1 MIDVSL
7 AAQVIAKIFSGMF
20 LTKEGMI
27 VLAVFGFGGFAFWV
41 KSKLES

>member
-1 MIDVSL
+1 MSDIIL

-27 VLAVFGFGGFAFWV
+27 VLAVFGVGGFAFWV